1 MWGHDDNT
9 PSPPPHFLAHPA
21 VPPFSGLL
29 KYPQNQTGFY
39 TYVMR
44 QANEQN
50 KITPVE
56 QETCCAGCLT
66 SIKQVHCMQEI
77 ETLITHYVYYV

>member
-1 MWGHDDNT
+1 
-9 PSPPPHFLAHPA
+9 
-21 VPPFSGLL
+21 
-29 KYPQNQTGFY
+29 
-39 TYVMR
+39 MR

-77 ETLITHYVYYV
+77 ETLITHYVHYV